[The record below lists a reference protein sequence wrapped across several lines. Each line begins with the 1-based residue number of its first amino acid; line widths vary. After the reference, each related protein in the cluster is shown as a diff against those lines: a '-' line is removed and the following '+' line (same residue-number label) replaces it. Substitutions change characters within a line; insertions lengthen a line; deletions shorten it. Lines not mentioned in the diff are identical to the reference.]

1 MSIDRTELSR
11 VLLGDARVEIA
22 ERAMTTLE
30 PFIAKIE
37 TGLFPLAD
45 GTTTTDDQIRVAV
58 ELALKEE
65 IALIARISLSTGLF
79 LKPDPMTIEFYRQCL
94 HEYLLSDV
102 ARKIQSRLREL
113 YGKTLYERGIFYYTE
128 ESFQRLLGEQLRC
141 ALKKAA
147 RQSELHPKQWE
158 DGWKEI
164 LRVIQTTLIC
174 YLSAA
179 RLNNA
184 IVMNE
189 LEPLVTV
196 VHQIAPIGYKPYEP
210 GTLIVFVA

>member
-1 MSIDRTELSR
+1 MSIDRTELKS
-11 VLLGDARVEIA
+11 VLLNDAETEIA
-22 ERAMTTLE
+22 ERAMIALE
-30 PFIAKIE
+30 PFVAKIE
-37 TGLFPLAD
+37 TGLFPL
-45 GTTTTDDQIRVAV
+45 TDSIAVANDQIRAAV

-65 IALIARISLSTGLF
+65 ITLIDRISLSAGLF
-79 LKPDPMTIEFYRQCL
+79 PKPDPVTVEFYRRCL

-113 YGKTLYERGIFYYTE
+113 YGETLYKRGVFYYTE
-128 ESFQRLLGEQLRC
+128 ENFQRLLGEQLRC

-147 RQSELHPKQWE
+147 RQSEQHPKQWE

-164 LRVIQTTLIC
+164 FRAIQATLIC

-179 RLNNA
+179 RLNNTV
-184 IVMNE
+184 VMTK
-189 LEPLVTV
+189 LEPLVTI
-196 VHQIAPIGYKPYEP
+196 VHQNVPIGYKPYEP